1 MQPEVGEFAKVGV
14 SSPIC
19 GRIGRA
25 QIGHIVRQAG
35 PPGPDTTAA
44 RQTRAQL
51 LGDIYDVLAQMK
63 RVGEVTAASEQD
75 KQAAGRLHKEMGLPV
90 QYALVWVRVL
100 SAL

>member
-1 MQPEVGEFAKVGV
+1 
-14 SSPIC
+14 
-19 GRIGRA
+19 
-25 QIGHIVRQAG
+25 
-35 PPGPDTTAA
+35 
-44 RQTRAQL
+44 
-51 LGDIYDVLAQMK
+51 MK